1 MAHEFIKTIRNG
13 EALVCENFLF
23 RLAKRMPTGKRYWK
37 CSTFGCLATA
47 TTDGHTLVRAC
58 TAVAHNHANDDVA
71 IQRMKFLNDMKN
83 EVIIA
88 QHDSVNSINFCIFK
102 LDMI

>member
-1 MAHEFIKTIRNG
+1 MAHDFIKTIRDG

-23 RLAKRMPTGKRYWK
+23 RLAKRMPTGRRYWK

-47 TTDGHTLVRAC
+47 TTDSHTLVRAC
-58 TAVAHNHANDDVA
+58 TAVAHNHASDDVA

-83 EVIIA
+83 EVIISEL
-88 QHDSVNSINFCIFK
+88 DSDNLIYFLIFK
-102 LDMI
+102 LK

>member
-1 MAHEFIKTIRNG
+1 MTHEFIKTTRDG

-23 RLAKRMPTGKRYWK
+23 RLAKRMPTGRRYWK

-58 TAVAHNHANDDVA
+58 TAVAHNHASDDVA
-71 IQRMKFLNDMKN
+71 IQRMKFLNDLKN

-88 QHDSVNSINFCIFK
+88 GLHSVNFVNFQFFK
-102 LDMI
+102 FEMI

>member
-1 MAHEFIKTIRNG
+1 MAHEFIKTIRDG

-23 RLAKRMPTGKRYWK
+23 RLAKRMPTGRRYWK

-58 TAVAHNHANDDVA
+58 TAVAHNHASDDVA

-83 EVIIA
+83 EVMISEL
-88 QHDSVNSINFCIFK
+88 DSDNLIYFLIFK
-102 LDMI
+102 LK